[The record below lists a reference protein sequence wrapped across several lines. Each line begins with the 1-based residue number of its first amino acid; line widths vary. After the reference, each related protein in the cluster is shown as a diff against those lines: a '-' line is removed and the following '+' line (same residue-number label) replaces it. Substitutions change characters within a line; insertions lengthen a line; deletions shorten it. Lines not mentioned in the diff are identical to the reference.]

1 MEGEG
6 GVDSDSAPA
15 TPRFCPFWI
24 EWLHKWTNLSERE
37 EAYGKRG
44 TGGG

>member
-6 GVDSDSAPA
+6 GVDSDSALA
-15 TPRFCPFWI
+15 TPPFRSFWT

-37 EAYGKRG
+37 EAYGMRG
-44 TGGG
+44 TGGD